1 MRGFQGGSCVLFRN
15 CNVIHEI
22 WWMSQILRLGTY
34 ENESNESNKL
44 IDRILKIKEY
54 LHQTFYPGFSRWF
67 WCPF

>member
-22 WWMSQILRLGTY
+22 WQMSQILQLGTY

-44 IDRILKIKEY
+44 IDRILKIKGI
-54 LHQTFYPGFSRWF
+54 FI
-67 WCPF
+67 